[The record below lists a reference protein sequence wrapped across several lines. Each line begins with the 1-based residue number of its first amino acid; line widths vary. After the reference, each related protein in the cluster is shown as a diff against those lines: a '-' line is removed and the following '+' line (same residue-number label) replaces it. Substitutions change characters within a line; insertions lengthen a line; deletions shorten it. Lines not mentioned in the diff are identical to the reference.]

1 MYKVVLTV
9 FTVSCQEQRLR
20 SQTTDPTALVVWA
33 HLLLGQKS
41 IEAAVQILKARLVA
55 GGNNVRDA
63 RGYLALEGAL
73 YGAPASLETIRFV
86 VWWSC
91 MHPDFLL
98 LQSDVRHAYLQA
110 LLRGPSV
117 YIVLPKRVW
126 PQSWS
131 GMYAPALRLRK
142 AIYGLKRSGFD
153 WMDHAT

>member
-1 MYKVVLTV
+1 MV
-9 FTVSCQEQRLR
+9 E
-20 SQTTDPTALVVWA
+20 
-33 HLLLGQKS
+33 
-41 IEAAVQILKARLVA
+41 E
-55 GGNNVRDA
+55 
-63 RGYLALEGAL
+63 AL

-110 LLRGPSV
+110 LLRGPPV

-153 WMDHAT
+153 WMDHATQVLEKRGWRRLKDFADSLFAKGAGSKTMLLAGKLLTEELTALGLPM